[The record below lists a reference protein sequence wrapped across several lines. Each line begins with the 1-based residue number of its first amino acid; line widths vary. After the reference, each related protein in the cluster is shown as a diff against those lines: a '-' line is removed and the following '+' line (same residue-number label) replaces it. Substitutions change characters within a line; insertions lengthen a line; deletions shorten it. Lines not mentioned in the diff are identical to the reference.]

1 MHASDMFQCVVL
13 VKRTNKVLRPRKN
26 DEWNLKN
33 SIRLMRASQPGGGEG
48 RGKGKGTKALKNKVV
63 DGIGGTF
70 LFYGDCSFNEVI

>member
-13 VKRTNKVLRPRKN
+13 VKRTNKVLRPSKN

-33 SIRLMRASQPGGGEG
+33 LIRLMRASQPGGG
-48 RGKGKGTKALKNKVV
+48 GKGKGTKALKNKAV

-70 LFYGDCSFNEVI
+70 LFYGDCSFNKVI